1 MVGVGGGCVGCMFL
15 KKVGDEKRK
24 GGGYQKGD
32 ADTSFGNMRLLSKLH
47 DF

>member
-1 MVGVGGGCVGCMFL
+1 MVGVGGSVGCMFL

-24 GGGYQKGD
+24 GGGGYQKGD